1 MAIDSRAQKLLE
13 DGDHLFDKRLPLLS
27 LWQCIAESFYPERGG
42 FTVTHSLG
50 DEFADHLTTSY
61 PLMARR
67 ELGNALSS
75 MLRPSSKEWFSMTTA
90 RPDKL
95 DKDGLAWLQWAGALQ
110 RRAMFDR
117 HASFVRATKEGDH
130 DFATFGQPVLSVEL
144 DRRTNTLLYRCWHLR
159 DVAWCEN
166 VRGEIDTVHRKWPTT
181 PRQAVSL
188 FGDKCHPKMK
198 EKAEKQPYC
207 DVEIRHIIVPTE
219 YYEPVAGKN
228 KPKQPYMSIYID
240 CENQHVI
247 EETPS
252 WTKHYVIPR
261 WQTVPGSQYA
271 FSPAAIAALPDA
283 RLIQSMAYSL
293 MQAGEKA
300 VTPPLIATKEAV
312 RSDVQVF
319 AGGITW
325 IDDQYDERLG
335 EALRPINQD
344 LSGIP
349 IGLDMQR
356 DTREMIAQAFF
367 LNKLNMPQPDH
378 EMTAYETAQRMQ
390 EYIRQAMPLF
400 EPVEQEYNGALC
412 EDTFEIILR
421 NDGFGSLDDMPESL
435 RDAEVQFKFESP
447 LQEATERIKGQRFQE
462 AGALIA
468 AAVQLDPRTAA
479 IPNASVALRDALNGI
494 GVPAMWINSEEQV
507 AQIEQQQQQQQQQ
520 QQMLATLE
528 RGAGV
533 AADMGK
539 ASQAFA
545 TANAQVPAAA

>member
-1 MAIDSRAQKLLE
+1 ME
-13 DGDHLFDKRLPLLS
+13 DGDYLFDKRLPLLS
-27 LWQCIAESFYPERGG
+27 LWQSIADNFYPERAS
-42 FTVTHSLG
+42 FTVTRSLG
-50 DEFADHLTTSY
+50 EEFAGDLTTSY

-75 MLRPSSKEWFSMTTA
+75 MLRPTSKEWFSMTTA
-90 RPDKL
+90 RPERL
-95 DKDGLAWLQWAGALQ
+95 DKEGLAWLQWAGNFQ
-110 RRAMFDR
+110 RRAMMDR
-117 HASFVRATKEGDH
+117 DAAFVRATKEGDH

-144 DRRTNTLLYRCWHLR
+144 DQKTNTLLYRCWHLR

-166 VRGEIDTVHRKWPTT
+166 VRGEIDTIHRKWPAT
-181 PRQAVSL
+181 PRQIVSL
-188 FGDKCHPKMK
+188 FGEKCDPKMRQ
-198 EKAEKQPYC
+198 KAEKQPYS
-207 DVEIRHIIVPTE
+207 DIEIRHVIVPTE

-247 EETPS
+247 EETPV

-271 FSPAAIAALPDA
+271 FSPATVCALPDA

-300 VTPPLIATKEAV
+300 TNPPLIATKEAV
-312 RSDVQVF
+312 RSDMQTF
-319 AGGITW
+319 PGGVTW

-335 EALRPINQD
+335 EALRPISQD

-349 IGLDMQR
+349 IGLDMQQ
-356 DTREMIAQAFF
+356 DTREMISQAFF
-367 LNKLNMPQPDH
+367 LNKLNMPTPERD
-378 EMTAYETAQRMQ
+378 MTAFEVAQRVQ

-412 EDTFEIILR
+412 EDTFEIIMAAG
-421 NDGFGSLDDMPESL
+421 GFGSVEDMPQSL
-435 RDAEVQFKFESP
+435 RGADVQFKFESP
-447 LQEATERIKGQRFQE
+447 LQEATDRIKGQRFQE
-462 AGALIA
+462 AGQLIA
-468 AAVQLDPRTAA
+468 AAVQLDPSTAA
-479 IPNASVALRDALNGI
+479 IPNASIALRDALNGI
-494 GVPAMWINSEEQV
+494 GVPATWINSEEEV
-507 AQIEQQQQQQQQQ
+507 AKVQQAQAQQAQQQQL
-520 QQMLATLE
+520 LATLE

-545 TANAQVPAAA
+545 TANAQAPAAA